1 MLCLRIGEETY
12 VAILKPEWTICKGKI
27 IWRHMREWRWNN
39 IRNTKHTF
47 VLSCWHGCGEL
58 KGDVLQSFWLW
69 QALLCAV
76 LRERQMGTVPV
87 CSLDVLCASILGRTG
102 VWSPV
107 LVVSLYPCTPLLSLL
122 VLHALVCEEQRP
134 LWSCCCCLEEAPL
147 FSCVID
153 SQGSGPEVWLSCREL
168 SCLISLK
175 HFFSHTV

>member
-87 CSLDVLCASILGRTG
+87 CSLDVLCASILEELECE
-102 VWSPV
+102 V
-107 LVVSLYPCTPLLSLL
+107 LSWWFLCTPA
-122 VLHALVCEEQRP
+122 LHSCP
-134 LWSCCCCLEEAPL
+134 FWSCMPWYVKNSAPFEVAAVVL
-147 FSCVID
+147 RRHLYLA
-153 SQGSGPEVWLSCREL
+153 VWLIPRGVG
-168 SCLISLK
+168 LK
-175 HFFSHTV
+175 FGFPAGSFLA